1 MTATPSRGPTET
13 AAPREVRVAPGR
25 RVVIADGVV
34 TKEFRHT
41 DLRAKWRDRHRARQE
56 ARVLRTL
63 AERGAR
69 VPRWIATE
77 RLADGGW
84 AVSLEEVPGAR
95 TLRAALAADLPS
107 AERAAL
113 LAGTGEL
120 LASLHA
126 AGLDQPDL
134 HAGNALVDG
143 AGAVWAIDFH
153 AAELQ
158 DGLGL
163 GILTR
168 DLVKLCSSHRE
179 TLPLRARQR
188 FFLAWWR
195 ALASHQRDLLPE
207 RGDLAAEVEER
218 GRRARIATCQ
228 GYAKPSSR
236 YFRKS
241 ATMRAVNQ
249 GDGAHLLARAKAP
262 ESHVRA
268 ALDVLG
274 GKREDPRLLHVTGD
288 RTTVEAAWGRAARL
302 ASHGLPGARPLLLDR
317 RNAARSH
324 ALFDWETDA
333 GPVPLVRPDSTTL
346 GPLPVAPRVPPP
358 RGGALDHALAFRGL
372 ALRAAS
378 ADHFRIVENAVL
390 LAPEAQ
396 LVTRDELA
404 RRRVQKRR
412 RRSRRARLLARWPRL
427 CQPPWLPVAR
437 ATAGL
442 AARALRFSPLERRIR
457 TNLAAA
463 LPEAARQ
470 TPAIRRHMAHLAVE
484 WGRMSA
490 PDFAAELLERVRPD
504 ATLEAH
510 RALLEDGAIII
521 TPHLGNWEWLAAYL
535 VQHGRAPGQGYA
547 GAVVGRL
554 RRRDPLAAFQKAQR
568 ARAGVETLPQDTH
581 PRELVRRLAR
591 GEIVGLLPDV
601 EVSRLAGARMPFL
614 GREALVM
621 TAPAA
626 LARAAK
632 RPLLPAACLRQP
644 DGTYTLTFAD
654 PIAPP
659 TDKPGTLAVTRAW
672 VDVFE
677 GWIRAHPEQWLWAH
691 DRWRSEP
698 GATDPVPLS
707 ALRQAQR

>member
-1 MTATPSRGPTET
+1 VSAAPTRGPTESVV
-13 AAPREVRVAPGR
+13 VRVAPGR

-56 ARVLRTL
+56 GRVLRTL
-63 AERGAR
+63 AERGVR
-69 VPRWIATE
+69 VPRWLATE

-95 TLRAALAADLPS
+95 TVSAALTEQSSNASLG
-107 AERAAL
+107 AL
-113 LAGTGEL
+113 LARAGEL

-134 HAGNALVDG
+134 HAGNALVDT
-143 AGAVWAIDFH
+143 AGSLWAIDFH

-158 DGLGL
+158 DDLGL
-163 GILTR
+163 GILSR
-168 DLVKLCSSHRE
+168 DLVKLCSAHRE
-179 TLPLRARQR
+179 TLPLRTRQR

-195 ALASHQRDLLPE
+195 ALASHLRDLLPE
-207 RGDLAAEVEER
+207 RSDFAAEVEER

-249 GDGAHLLARAKAP
+249 GDGAHLLARAGAP

-274 GKREDPRLLHVTGD
+274 GKREDPRLLHVDGD
-288 RTTVEAAWGRAARL
+288 RSKVEAAWGRAARL

-317 RNAARSH
+317 RDAAHCH
-324 ALFDWETDA
+324 ALFDWESAA
-333 GPVPLVRPDSTTL
+333 GTVPLIRPGSTTL
-346 GPLPVAPRVPPP
+346 GPMPITPPLPPTRAA
-358 RGGALDHALAFRGL
+358 GLDEALSFRGL

-378 ADHFRIVENAVL
+378 AEHFRTVDQAVL
-390 LAPEAQ
+390 LAPEAE

-404 RRRVQKRR
+404 RRRVKKRR
-412 RRSRRARLLARWPRL
+412 RRSRRARILARWPRL
-427 CQPPWLPVAR
+427 CQPPWLPIAR
-437 ATAGL
+437 STAGL
-442 AARALRFSPLERRIR
+442 AARALRFTPLERRIR
-457 TNLAAA
+457 SNLATA
-463 LPEAARQ
+463 LPEAAVQ
-470 TPAIRRHMAHLAVE
+470 TAAIRRHMAHLAVE

-490 PDFAAELLERVRPD
+490 PDFSAELLGRVRPD
-504 ATLEAH
+504 ASLARHRERLE
-510 RALLEDGAIII
+510 EGAIII

-535 VQHGRAPGQGYA
+535 VHHGREPGTGYV

-644 DGTYTLTFAD
+644 DGTYTLTIAD

-659 TDKPGTLAVTRAW
+659 TDKPSTLAVTRAW
-672 VDVFE
+672 VAVFE
-677 GWIRAHPEQWLWAH
+677 DWIRAHPEQWLWAH
-691 DRWRSEP
+691 DRWRS
-698 GATDPVPLS
+698 DPTAADTMPLS